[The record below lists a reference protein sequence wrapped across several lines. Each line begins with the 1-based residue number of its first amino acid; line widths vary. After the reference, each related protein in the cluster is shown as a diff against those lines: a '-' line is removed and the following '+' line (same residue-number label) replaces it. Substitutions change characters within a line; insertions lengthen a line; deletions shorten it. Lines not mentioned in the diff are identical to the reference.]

1 MDIQAFHR
9 RTAEELVGQYAPSEH
24 PPESWREILA
34 WHWEQAGAYGEA
46 IDAALEVAEMR
57 VAELSF
63 MEARRWAEHVLAL
76 LDRLDQLERRA
87 YETRAYALTIA
98 VLEFGGQ
105 YREALGYARLLL
117 RLAEER
123 GNVEARGRSY
133 LFIGRMQRE
142 IGKLAAAESELLR
155 ALHLAE
161 RHQMRELEVESRFHL
176 AKVRQLQG
184 HHLEAFQQLELAQD
198 MSQDNRARL
207 ARVCTGI
214 GDVYRVLGAGREAMG
229 LYHRALKLEIGS
241 SNRIGQAMLYEKL
254 GLSHIE
260 LGQIGEALQCAQE
273 ALRLRDNL
281 NDRVG
286 QVRSHTILGT
296 IQSRL
301 ENHAQALYH
310 FERVRELEQGLQNQ
324 RGLVMALTNIGDAA
338 QALADS
344 DRARASYLEAL
355 SLARSVNDQ
364 IGLARTHERLGN
376 LSASVGESETAV
388 AHWNEALRIREA
400 LGHSEEAIT
409 LRNRIAQ
416 SGRSRSTK
424 ST

>member
-9 RTAEELVGQYAPSEH
+9 RTAEELASLYSTSEQ
-24 PPESWREILA
+24 PPEGWRETLA

-57 VAELSF
+57 VAELAF
-63 MEARRWAEHVLAL
+63 MEARRWAEHVLVL

-87 YETRAYALTIA
+87 YEMRAYALTIA

-142 IGKLAAAESELLR
+142 IGKLAAAEGELLR
-155 ALHLAE
+155 ALSLAE
-161 RHQMRELEVESRFHL
+161 RHQLRELEAEARFHL
-176 AKVRQLQG
+176 AKAHQLQG
-184 HHLEAFQQLELAQD
+184 RHLEAFQQLELAQD

-207 ARVCTGI
+207 ARVCTGV
-214 GDVYRVLGAGREAMG
+214 GDVYRVLGAGREALS

-254 GLSHIE
+254 GLSHLE

-273 ALRLRDNL
+273 ALRLRDDL

-286 QVRSHTILGT
+286 QSRSHTILGA

-310 FERVRELEQGLQNQ
+310 FEQVRELEQGLQNQ
-324 RGLVMALTNIGDAA
+324 RGLIIALTNIGDAA
-338 QALADS
+338 HALVDNE
-344 DRARASYLEAL
+344 RARANYLEAL
-355 SLARSVNDQ
+355 ALAQEINDQVALARM
-364 IGLARTHERLGN
+364 HERLGN
-376 LSASVGESETAV
+376 LSAFDGVPEVAI

-416 SGRSRSTK
+416 VGRPKTPRTA
-424 ST
+424 